1 MCVYVWVLLLLLFCF
16 VYLICVGY
24 SAEDEEETTTTALL
38 QLERSERR
46 AKFSSCEFVCAVVGF
61 AFCFSSLF
69 CLPVWFRFSFVSYC
83 MFYVFC
89 WRVHFTL
96 LWLGFFQAWLA
107 ASWTGAVPVN
117 RTRKKMITKTLSHTA
132 RFCCAQNKSLYLI
145 FAWKINKILFEQPAR
160 AYTTLQNFVLGT
172 KHDQSTRTSAT
183 NWS

>member
-1 MCVYVWVLLLLLFCF
+1 MYVCVCVWVLLLLLFCF

-24 SAEDEEETTTTALL
+24 SAEDVEEATTTVLL

-89 WRVHFTL
+89 
-96 LWLGFFQAWLA
+96 
-107 ASWTGAVPVN
+107 
-117 RTRKKMITKTLSHTA
+117 
-132 RFCCAQNKSLYLI
+132 
-145 FAWKINKILFEQPAR
+145 
-160 AYTTLQNFVLGT
+160 
-172 KHDQSTRTSAT
+172 
-183 NWS
+183 